1 MIFENGT
8 FGYPQGFEGPRER
21 PLGSVASIEVVGRA
35 SEPRGTLPPA
45 DTPSFAKAIG

>member
-21 PLGSVASIEVVGRA
+21 PLGSVASIGSVA
-35 SEPRGTLPPA
+35 FGT
-45 DTPSFAKAIG
+45 I